1 MKANVGKADKVIRI
15 ILGAVVI
22 AAGVIYQSWLG
33 IIGIVPILT
42 ALINFCPLYSVLGVN
57 TCGVKK

>member
-22 AAGVIYQSWLG
+22 AAGVVYESWLG
-33 IIGIVPILT
+33 VIGIVPIVT